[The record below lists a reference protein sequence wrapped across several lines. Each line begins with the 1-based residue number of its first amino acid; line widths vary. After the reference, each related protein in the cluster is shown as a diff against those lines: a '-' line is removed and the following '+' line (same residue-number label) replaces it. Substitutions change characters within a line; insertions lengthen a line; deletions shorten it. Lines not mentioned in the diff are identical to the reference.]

1 MNSRLFRSLIAVV
14 SLAFVATA
22 FAQDYAIKLSRPKK
36 AGMKCHVTGR
46 ATEREEQALI
56 VSGRTNHT
64 ENAYD
69 LDFAADA
76 EVLEVDPKGL
86 VKKALFTLE
95 TCLKTSKQGREQLF
109 PKGTVI
115 VASSQEGKTVL
126 STKDGQ
132 PIPPAESKVLS
143 AVISVHNE
151 GPDDDEIFGTAARQ
165 KVGSSWPVNTD
176 VALRDLE
183 KKMPGMTLS
192 AGKGSTRLVGITKVD
207 GIDCLDLSAELRM
220 QVSPQNPP
228 PGLKIIQNE
237 LTAKIAGAFPVDTSR
252 QPLTENMEMTVK
264 LAMSGKFGP
273 QNVDGVMR
281 MTAYRKSELKY
292 GFPAE

>member
-1 MNSRLFRSLIAVV
+1 MKPGLFRHLFA
-14 SLAFVATA
+14 LLLLTFVASA
-22 FAQDYAIKLSRPKK
+22 FAQEYAIKLSRPSRVGSKR
-36 AGMKCHVTGR
+36 HVTGR
-46 ATEREEQALI
+46 ATEREEQSLV

-69 LDFAADA
+69 LDFAAEA
-76 EVLEVDPKGL
+76 EVLEVDSKGL

-95 TCLKTSKQGREQLF
+95 KCLKTSKQGREPLF
-109 PKGTVI
+109 PNGTVI
-115 VASSQEGKTVL
+115 VASSQENKTVF

-132 PIPPAESKVLS
+132 PIPPAESKVLG
-143 AVISVHNE
+143 AVISVHND

-165 KVGSSWPVNTD
+165 KIGGSWPVNAD

-192 AGKGSTRLVGITKVD
+192 AGKGSTRLVGTTKLD
-207 GIDCLDLSAELRM
+207 GIDSLELSAELRM
-220 QVSPQNPP
+220 QASPANLPP
-228 PGLKIIQNE
+228 EMKILQNE
-237 LTAKIAGAFPVDTSR
+237 LTAQFAGSFPVDTSR

-264 LAMSGKFGP
+264 LAMSGRIG
-273 QNVDGVMR
+273 QQQVDGVMR

-292 GFPAE
+292 SYPAE